1 MNSVGRVFDFVNN
14 HKFVFIKF
22 FWNHRSVGFC
32 FQSQ

>member
-1 MNSVGRVFDFVNN
+1 MNSVGQVFDFVNN
-14 HKFVFIKF
+14 HQLVFLKF